1 MIKWVS
7 WKNNSIYVEKKLNV
21 MKVVFNFS
29 EKSTERQV
37 YIFIVVYKLLQKLSV
52 DFSICVKVD
61 DVENVDVQH
70 YCGETLNWTL
80 SQSWRN
86 VLLKEMLNGFDS
98 VTTQQKDIEMINAL
112 FKNMAR

>member
-37 YIFIVVYKLLQKLSV
+37 YIFIVVYKLLQKLNV

-70 YCGETLNWTL
+70 CGGETLNWTL

-86 VLLKEMLNGFDS
+86 VLISEMTTGFNS
-98 VTTQQKDIEMINAL
+98 VTTKQKDIEMIRDL
-112 FKNMAR
+112 FMNLI